1 MSNNLITSNIYLP
14 LPEEIVVY
22 SGRFLMQAGK
32 VLYLRNISIG
42 ANYYW
47 VIGPFISKQVAKP
60 IVSMLKEKIGEKI
73 IIKRYNDVF
82 EIFMENKINNIL
94 KNSFIDD
101 EQKNILIDDANIE
114 IAKMIPFIAETYGY
128 SSNYISA
135 PELQN
140 YLNQPSEDSTDI
152 YSDNDNYEIAVNNT
166 PLSDYDNPLSAYD
179 IPLLALLPGTIL
191 HN

>member
-32 VLYLRNISIG
+32 VLYLRNIPNG

-60 IVSMLKEKIGEKI
+60 IESVLKEKTGEKI
-73 IIKRYNDVF
+73 LIKRYNDVF

-114 IAKMIPFIAETYGY
+114 IAKLIPFIAEAYGY
-128 SSNYISA
+128 SSSYISA
-135 PELQN
+135 PELQD
-140 YLNQPSEDSTDI
+140 YLNQPSENDTDI
-152 YSDNDNYEIAVNNT
+152 YSDSNDYEVVVNNT
-166 PLSDYDNPLSAYD
+166 PLSDYDNPLSTYD
-179 IPLLALLPGTIL
+179 IIPGTIL
-191 HN
+191 FS